1 MIHELVHINHFEMP
15 FIQNELFVEMSKEKM
30 DNKHLLETEEE
41 KRQNDY
47 LLKTKEIEAFFQSA
61 LIMFKKYKLIDS
73 YNNVP
78 TNIFTKLDER
88 SDQILQKLEDEKD
101 ILSSEE
107 KRLLI
112 AEANFL
118 SNYGEIIQYLINMLR
133 INRNKNKEEPVEL
146 TEKDAIWLLK
156 NLASVDDVD
165 LPEESNVKNLMNN
178 IRSSIIFLLAKNLP
192 KEEGV
197 EQYS

>member
-1 MIHELVHINHFEMP
+1 
-15 FIQNELFVEMSKEKM
+15 
-30 DNKHLLETEEE
+30 
-41 KRQNDY
+41 
-47 LLKTKEIEAFFQSA
+47 
-61 LIMFKKYKLIDS
+61 
-73 YNNVP
+73 P

-192 KEEGV
+192 KEKGV

>member
-1 MIHELVHINHFEMP
+1 
-15 FIQNELFVEMSKEKM
+15 
-30 DNKHLLETEEE
+30 
-41 KRQNDY
+41 
-47 LLKTKEIEAFFQSA
+47 
-61 LIMFKKYKLIDS
+61 
-73 YNNVP
+73 
-78 TNIFTKLDER
+78 
-88 SDQILQKLEDEKD
+88 
-101 ILSSEE
+101 
-107 KRLLI
+107 
-112 AEANFL
+112 
-118 SNYGEIIQYLINMLR
+118 MLR

-192 KEEGV
+192 KEKGV